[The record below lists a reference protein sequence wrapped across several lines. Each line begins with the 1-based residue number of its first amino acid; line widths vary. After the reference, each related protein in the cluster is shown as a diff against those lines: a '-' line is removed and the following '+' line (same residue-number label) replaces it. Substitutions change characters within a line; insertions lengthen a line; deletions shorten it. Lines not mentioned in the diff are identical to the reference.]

1 MPPPLLLLQ
10 DIRLTFGVAPLLAGA
25 ELAVGAGDRVCL
37 VGRNGSGKSTLL
49 RIAAGLIEP
58 DAGRRVAQPG
68 ATIRY
73 LPQEPDMSGFAT
85 ALAYVEAGFGEAG
98 LGGAGVG
105 ETGFAAGAA
114 DGHHRA
120 LYLLKELGLSGAE
133 DPASLS
139 GGEMRRAALAR
150 ALAPSPDILLLDE
163 PTNHL
168 DLPGIEW
175 LERELAGMRS
185 GIVLISHDRRLLERI
200 SRTTIWLDRGIT
212 RTLDEGFQA
221 FEPWRDRV
229 LEQEEKEQHKLG
241 RKIVMEEDWLR
252 YGVTAR
258 RTRNQKRL
266 ADLFAMR
273 RKRKEQR
280 SAPGTVRLE
289 AAQAE
294 LSGRLVVVAE
304 GVAKAYGGRP
314 IVRDFSTRILRG
326 DRVGIVGPNG
336 AGKTT
341 LLNLLTGEL
350 APDAGAVRLGT
361 NLAQVTLDQRRESLD
376 PLQSLSDALTGGGGD
391 TVSVGGQ
398 TRHVVGYMKDFLFR
412 PEQARTPVGVLSGG
426 ERARLT
432 LARAFARPSNLL
444 VLDEPTNDLDL
455 ETLDLLQERLAEYP
469 GTVLLVSHDRDFLD
483 RVVIS
488 TIATAGNGRWIEYAG
503 GYTDMLAQR
512 GPPPAPAAVARQPR
526 PAAQI
531 RTQIRTQIRAHPAAR
546 PRRMSFND
554 RHALETL
561 PARIAALQAEIAGLD
576 AVLADPDLYASD
588 PARFG
593 ATTQA
598 LAVARTG
605 LAAAEERWLT
615 LEMLRE
621 EIDDAAGK
629 A

>member
-10 DIRLTFGVAPLLAGA
+10 DIHLNFGAAPLLAGA
-25 ELAVGAGDRVCL
+25 ELAVAAGDRVCL

-49 RIAAGLIEP
+49 RIAAGLVEP
-58 DAGRRVAQPG
+58 DAGRRFAQPG
-68 ATIRY
+68 ASIRY
-73 LPQEPDMSGFAT
+73 LPQEPDLAGFAT
-85 ALAYVEAGFGEAG
+85 TLAFVEAGFGEAG
-98 LGGAGVG
+98 FGAP
-105 ETGFAAGAA
+105 GFGDAGAA

-133 DPASLS
+133 APVSLS

-150 ALAPSPDILLLDE
+150 ALAPSPDILLIDE

-175 LERELAGMRS
+175 LERELLGMRS

-200 SRTTIWLDRGIT
+200 SHTTVWLDRGIT
-212 RTLDEGFQA
+212 RTLEEGFGG
-221 FEPWRDRV
+221 FEAWRDVV
-229 LEQEEKEQHKLG
+229 LEQEEQEQHKLG

-273 RKRKEQR
+273 RKKREQR
-280 SAPGTVRLE
+280 GAQGMVRLV
-289 AAQAE
+289 AAQSDV
-294 LSGRLVVVAE
+294 SGRLVVVAE
-304 GVAKAYGGRP
+304 GVAKSYGGRP

-341 LLNLLTGEL
+341 LLNLLTGAL
-350 APDAGAVRLGT
+350 VPDKGKVRLGT

-391 TVSVGGQ
+391 SVSVGGQ

-432 LARAFARPSNLL
+432 LARAFALPSNLL

-483 RVVIS
+483 RVVTS
-488 TIATAGNGRWIEYAG
+488 TIAADGNGRWIEYAG

-512 GPPPAPAAVARQPR
+512 GSPPAPAPAAKEPRRVTEIRAR
-526 PAAQI
+526 PAAQ
-531 RTQIRTQIRAHPAAR
+531 

-554 RHALETL
+554 RHALERL
-561 PARIAALQAEIAGLD
+561 PARITALQAEIAGLN
-576 AVLADPDLYASD
+576 AVLGDPDLYVRD

-593 ATTQA
+593 ATTEA
-598 LAVARTG
+598 LAAARHR
-605 LAAAEERWLT
+605 LNAAEERWLT
-615 LEMLRE
+615 LEILRE
-621 EIDDAAGK
+621 EIDDAGR
-629 A
+629 

>member
-10 DIRLTFGVAPLLAGA
+10 DIHLNFGVAPLLAGA
-25 ELAVGAGDRVCL
+25 ALAVGAGDRVCL

-58 DAGRRVAQPG
+58 DAGRRFAKPG
-68 ATIRY
+68 ATIHY
-73 LPQEPDMSGFAT
+73 LPQEPDLAGFAT
-85 ALAYVEAGFGEAG
+85 TLAYVEAGFGAP
-98 LGGAGVG
+98 
-105 ETGFAAGAA
+105 GFAAETAGQ
-114 DGHHRA
+114 HRA

-133 DPASLS
+133 DPTSLS

-185 GIVLISHDRRLLERI
+185 GIVLISHDRRLLERL
-200 SRTTIWLDRGIT
+200 SRSTIWLDRGIT
-212 RTLDEGFQA
+212 RTLDEGFGA
-221 FEPWRDRV
+221 FEAWRDAV
-229 LEQEEKEQHKLG
+229 LEQEEEEQHKLG

-273 RKRKEQR
+273 RKKREQR
-280 SAPGTVRLE
+280 SAQGVVRLE
-289 AAQAE
+289 AAQAD

-304 GVAKAYGGRP
+304 GVAKSYGGRP

-341 LLNLLTGEL
+341 LLNLLTGVL
-350 APDAGAVRLGT
+350 APDRGAVRLGT

-376 PLQSLSDALTGGGGD
+376 PLETLSDALTGGSGD
-391 TVSVGGQ
+391 TVAVGGQ

-488 TIATAGNGRWIEYAG
+488 TIAADGNGRWIEYAG

-512 GPPPAPAAVARQPR
+512 GSRPIPAAVAKQPR
-526 PAAQI
+526 RVTEMRAQPAAQ
-531 RTQIRTQIRAHPAAR
+531 

-561 PARIAALQAEIAGLD
+561 PARIAALQTEIAGLN
-576 AVLADPDLYASD
+576 AILADPDLYARD
-588 PARFG
+588 AARFG
-593 ATTQA
+593 ATTKS
-598 LAVARTG
+598 LAAARDA

-621 EIDDAAGK
+621 EIDGC
-629 A
+629 